1 MNPPYATKDDVPSED
16 VEKEREFLT
25 SQVADSG
32 KPADIVQKMV
42 DGRLNKWF
50 SESCLVSQQ
59 YVKTNDRTV
68 GKLLEENGAKMI
80 GFTRIAVGEGI
91 EKKEGAYLSWCLA
104 HTPCRPIFI
113 FLLTQSSE
121 MISRIDNFAE
131 EVVSRFHDS
140 FCSQLLSVLTSNS
153 FLQGCHGCRKV
164 NECRVV

>member
-1 MNPPYATKDDVPSED
+1 MNPPYAIKDDVPAED

-32 KPADIVQKMV
+32 KPAEIIQKMV

-91 EKKEGAYLSWCLA
+91 EKKEGAYACLA
-104 HTPCRPIFI
+104 HRKASSAQLPIFP
-113 FLLTQSSE
+113 FSYPNQ
-121 MISRIDNFAE
+121 MFSRTDNFAE
-131 EVVSRFHDS
+131 EVVSRFQHS
-140 FCSQLLSVLTSNS
+140 FCSH
-153 FLQGCHGCRKV
+153 FLPC
-164 NECRVV
+164 